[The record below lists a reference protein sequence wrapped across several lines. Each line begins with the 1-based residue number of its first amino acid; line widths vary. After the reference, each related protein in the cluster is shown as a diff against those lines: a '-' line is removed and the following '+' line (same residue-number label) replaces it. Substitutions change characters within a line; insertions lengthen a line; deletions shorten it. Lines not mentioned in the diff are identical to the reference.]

1 MKEALFNAGVVGLGG
16 FLGALARFTVSD
28 VIQRSF
34 LKGLFPLGTLLV
46 NMIGCVLIGLF
57 LGVSDARD
65 IFTIQVRLFV
75 VVGVLGG
82 FTTFSTFGHETF
94 IMISEGDYLKAT
106 VNVMAHIVFG
116 VALVWGGY
124 FVTTLK

>member
-1 MKEALFNAGVVGLGG
+1 MKEALFNAGMVGLGG

-28 VIQRSF
+28 VIQKSF
-34 LKGLFPLGTLLV
+34 LKGVFPIGTLLV
-46 NMIGCVLIGLF
+46 NMLGCVLIGLF

-65 IFTIQVRLFV
+65 IFTVQVRLFL

-82 FTTFSTFGHETF
+82 FTTFSTFCYETF
-94 IMISEGDYLKAT
+94 MIICVGDYLKAI

>member
-1 MKEALFNAGVVGLGG
+1 MKEALFNAGMVGLGG

-28 VIQRSF
+28 VIQKSF
-34 LKGLFPLGTLLV
+34 LKGVFPIGTLLV
-46 NMIGCVLIGLF
+46 NMLGCVLIGLF

-65 IFTIQVRLFV
+65 IFTVQVRLFL

-82 FTTFSTFGHETF
+82 FKTFSTFGYETF
-94 IMISEGDYLKAT
+94 MMISDGDYLNSI

>member
-1 MKEALFNAGVVGLGG
+1 MKEALFNAAMVGLGG
-16 FLGALARFTVSD
+16 FLGALARFTVSG
-28 VIQRSF
+28 VIQESF
-34 LKGLFPLGTLLV
+34 LKGVFPIGTLLV
-46 NMIGCVLIGLF
+46 NMLGCVLIGLF

-65 IFTIQVRLFV
+65 IFTVQVRLFL

-82 FTTFSTFGHETF
+82 FTTFSTFGYETF
-94 IMISEGDYLKAT
+94 MMISEGDYLKAI

-116 VALVWGGY
+116 VTLVWGGY